1 MNRQISI
8 YDRLKILRC
17 AIIDCL
23 SLLGYGKFGTVIIPV
38 ALDGADII
46 YAVDPAYSTKPFA
59 EFEEVFRE
67 SPI

>member
-23 SLLGYGKFGTVIIPV
+23 SLLGYGKFGTVIIP
-38 ALDGADII
+38 AAIACEAGAEIL
-46 YAVDPAYSTKPFA
+46 KPENFT
-59 EFEEVFRE
+59 F
-67 SPI
+67 